1 MCLQIRHGCDVGG
14 ASAREVQIEGPVND
28 CGDERRETLK
38 TEMRLDDGW
47 FQIAGVG
54 RWNQRILA
62 FVCFFASRGYGSEP
76 TVCLDAGEARRD
88 ETITGGTW
96 LAKSGGLVDSDI
108 HLQLEVLTS
117 LTRLHG

>member
-1 MCLQIRHGCDVGG
+1 MT
-14 ASAREVQIEGPVND
+14 SAVRARAKFKLKVLLMI
-28 CGDERRETLK
+28 ETLK

-88 ETITGGTW
+88 ETITGDMACQKW
-96 LAKSGGLVDSDI
+96 WAC
-108 HLQLEVLTS
+108 
-117 LTRLHG
+117 

>member
-1 MCLQIRHGCDVGG
+1 
-14 ASAREVQIEGPVND
+14 
-28 CGDERRETLK
+28 
-38 TEMRLDDGW
+38 MRLDDGW

-117 LTRLHG
+117 LTRLHGLHQHAVYGYIGDHLNNSIIDP

>member
-1 MCLQIRHGCDVGG
+1 MI
-14 ASAREVQIEGPVND
+14 
-28 CGDERRETLK
+28 ETLK
-38 TEMRLDDGW
+38 TQMRLDDGW

-88 ETITGGTW
+88 EMRLDAAGMRRQKRGEQNEEATGW
-96 LAKSGGLVDSDI
+96 KES
-108 HLQLEVLTS
+108 E
-117 LTRLHG
+117 